1 MNNIE
6 SKQNTTLFTRIIVTY
21 DYHQDT
27 QKKKT
32 KLVEQNNSFK
42 TRSGEVGNRVGI
54 ESVISSSDLFLS
66 LQTHDHTRSLT
77 HSHRITQQIS
87 LHRRN
92 IKTNRHKHTQ
102 THVLAL
108 WKQKWELVDIRKT
121 LANSVFMQ
129 TEPKGKLFS
138 KSSIFSACWPKEET
152 RNSSI
157 CNVLEAVRRKKG

>member
-42 TRSGEVGNRVGI
+42 REVVGNRVGI
-54 ESVISSSDLFLS
+54 ESVISSSDLFS
-66 LQTHDHTRSLT
+66 LTSNTRSFSFT
-77 HSHRITQQIS
+77 HTFTSNHPTNMR
-87 LHRRN
+87 LHRRT
-92 IKTNRHKHTQ
+92 IKTNRHTLTQ

-108 WKQKWELVDIRKT
+108 
-121 LANSVFMQ
+121 
-129 TEPKGKLFS
+129 
-138 KSSIFSACWPKEET
+138 
-152 RNSSI
+152 
-157 CNVLEAVRRKKG
+157 